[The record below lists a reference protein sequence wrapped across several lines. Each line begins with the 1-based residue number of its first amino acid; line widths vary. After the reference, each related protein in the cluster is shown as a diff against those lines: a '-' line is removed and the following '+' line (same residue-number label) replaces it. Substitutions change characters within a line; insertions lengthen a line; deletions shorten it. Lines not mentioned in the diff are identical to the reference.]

1 MNLDKPNFQTPNYVK
16 AIVGIIAGGVLGY
29 IGFYL
34 LLQLGL
40 YAMILPG
47 AMIGLGC
54 GAQAGAR
61 SLVLGV
67 VAGIVAFAFGV
78 FIEWNFFPFVADG
91 SFGFFVKHLSDLTDR
106 AQLMIAAGTFAGF
119 WFGRGR

>member
-1 MNLDKPNFQTPNYVK
+1 MNLDQSESESPNYLK
-16 AIVGIIAGGVLGY
+16 AIVGIVAGGLLGY

-40 YAMILPG
+40 YAMIVPG

-54 GAQAGAR
+54 GAQSGAR
-61 SLVLGV
+61 SLALGI

-78 FIEWNFFPFVADG
+78 FIEWKFFPFVADG
-91 SFGFFVKHLSDLTDR
+91 SFSFFVQHLGDLTGR